1 MAIVWLLERIG
12 EVFAPLRPITAEV
25 AAVRMARP
33 WRFAKK
39 EHLVKITIS
48 MLVLAAFM
56 VGGCETNRPT
66 NDSALDLSGNAPTP
80 VASAQPASVAPSAY
94 PMTTAAPEPATG
106 TINAA
111 VAPASN
117 TYTIKHGDTLWKIA
131 ASHYGD
137 GKKWKQIADANP
149 GIAPSSLRVG
159 QTITL
164 P

>member
-1 MAIVWLLERIG
+1 
-12 EVFAPLRPITAEV
+12 
-25 AAVRMARP
+25 
-33 WRFAKK
+33 
-39 EHLVKITIS
+39 VKIAIS
-48 MLVLAAFM
+48 MLALAALM
-56 VGGCETNRPT
+56 AGGCEMNRPT
-66 NDSALDLSGNAPTP
+66 NDSALDLSGNTPTP
-80 VASAQPASVAPSAY
+80 VASAQPASIAPT
-94 PMTTAAPEPATG
+94 PMVTAAPDPASP

-131 ASHYGD
+131 ATHYGD

-149 GIAPSSLRVG
+149 GINPSGLRVG

>member
-1 MAIVWLLERIG
+1 MRIT
-12 EVFAPLRPITAEV
+12 L
-25 AAVRMARP
+25 
-33 WRFAKK
+33 
-39 EHLVKITIS
+39 S

-56 VGGCETNRPT
+56 VGGCEMNHPT
-66 NDSALDLSGNAPTP
+66 NDSALDLSPNSPTP
-80 VASAQPASVAPSAY
+80 VASVQPTNVAPMA
-94 PMTTAAPEPATG
+94 PMQTAAPDPAAAG

-111 VAPASN
+111 VAPSSN

-149 GIAPSSLRVG
+149 GINPNTLRVG

>member
-1 MAIVWLLERIG
+1 M
-12 EVFAPLRPITAEV
+12 
-25 AAVRMARP
+25 
-33 WRFAKK
+33 
-39 EHLVKITIS
+39 KITIAL
-48 MLVLAAFM
+48 LVLAGFM
-56 VGGCETNRPT
+56 VGGCETNRPM
-66 NDSALDLSGNAPTP
+66 NDSALDLSGNTPTP
-80 VASAQPASVAPSAY
+80 VASAQPTSVMPAAS
-94 PMTTAAPEPATG
+94 PMTTVAPDPSAG

-149 GIAPSSLRVG
+149 GISPSSLRVG

>member
-1 MAIVWLLERIG
+1 
-12 EVFAPLRPITAEV
+12 
-25 AAVRMARP
+25 
-33 WRFAKK
+33 
-39 EHLVKITIS
+39 

-56 VGGCETNRPT
+56 LCGCEMNRPT
-66 NDSALDLSGNAPTP
+66 NDSALDLSPSSSTP
-80 VASAQPASVAPSAY
+80 VASAQPTNVGPAP
-94 PMTTAAPEPATG
+94 MQTAAPDPAAG

-149 GIAPSSLRVG
+149 GISPSALRVG

>member
-1 MAIVWLLERIG
+1 MAG
-12 EVFAPLRPITAEV
+12 
-25 AAVRMARP
+25 P
-33 WRFAKK
+33 WRFDQK
-39 EHLVKITIS
+39 EHPVKITIS

-66 NDSALDLSGNAPTP
+66 NDSALDLSGNPPTP
-80 VASAQPASVAPSAY
+80 VATAQPTSISATPA
-94 PMTTAAPEPATG
+94 PMTTAAPDPSAG

-149 GIAPSSLRVG
+149 GISPSSLRVG

>member
-1 MAIVWLLERIG
+1 
-12 EVFAPLRPITAEV
+12 
-25 AAVRMARP
+25 
-33 WRFAKK
+33 
-39 EHLVKITIS
+39 VKITIS
-48 MLVLAAFM
+48 MLVLGAFM
-56 VGGCETNRPT
+56 VGGCELNRPT
-66 NDSALDLSGNAPTP
+66 NDSALDLSGNSPTP
-80 VASAQPASVAPSAY
+80 VASAQPTNVAPMA
-94 PMTTAAPEPATG
+94 PMQTAAPDPATG

-117 TYTIKHGDTLWKIA
+117 TYTIKHGDTLWSIA

-149 GIAPSSLRVG
+149 GISPSALRVG